1 MLRTV
6 RGTRSAADHPAGRA
20 DGAEPTRASR
30 PGYAPS
36 VDIAA
41 LVPGAVGIALSPLPV
56 ASVVFLL
63 GHRRGYGSAVACA
76 AGWMAAVA
84 VALVIAVSVGEQLP
98 APTGGPPVQALVAL
112 VASVVLFVLAAW
124 QWVRRRL
131 PDGSPASTRWADAM
145 EALGPG
151 RAFGLGALLFVSPK
165 SVVLAFAAGL
175 TLGDADPRAA
185 LTVVVGAVFVLA
197 SGVVVLLPVVL
208 AVALGPRAEQ
218 PLEAMRSWIAR
229 WGAHAL
235 VVVLVVLGVVQL
247 VIGLTGLR

>member
-1 MLRTV
+1 M
-6 RGTRSAADHPAGRA
+6 
-20 DGAEPTRASR
+20 
-30 PGYAPS
+30 
-36 VDIAA
+36 DIAA

-98 APTGGPPVQALVAL
+98 APTDGPPVQALVAL
-112 VASVVLFVLAAW
+112 VTSVVLFVLAAW

-151 RAFGLGALLFVSPK
+151 HAFGLGALLFVSPK

-185 LTVVVGAVFVLA
+185 PTVVVGAVFVLA

-208 AVALGPRAEQ
+208 AVALGPRAER

-229 WGAHAL
+229 WGVHAL